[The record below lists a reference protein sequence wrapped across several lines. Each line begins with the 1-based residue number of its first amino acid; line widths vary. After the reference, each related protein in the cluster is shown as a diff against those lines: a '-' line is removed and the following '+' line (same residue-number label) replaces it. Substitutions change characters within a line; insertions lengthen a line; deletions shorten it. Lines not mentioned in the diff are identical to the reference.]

1 MSQQHEAVVRRLF
14 DEVWN
19 QGKLE
24 VVDTLVTSDF
34 VETDPVEI
42 ARGQEG
48 YKKIVNKYRQ
58 AFPDTRFEIDELIST
73 EKRTVVRFH
82 YSGTHRGMLDT
93 IPPTGR
99 QIKGTGIAVCGF
111 RGNQIHE
118 VFSNWDALGMMQQLG
133 VVTLPGKSAAA
144 GR

>member
-14 DEVWN
+14 DEVWAH
-19 QGKLE
+19 GRLE
-24 VVDTLVTSDF
+24 TIPTLITPDF
-34 VETDPVEI
+34 VNQDPMEPV
-42 ARGQEG
+42 RGQDG
-48 YKKIVNKYRQ
+48 FKQLVSKYRQ
-58 AFPDTRFEIDELIST
+58 AFPDTRVEIDELIST
-73 EKRTVVRFH
+73 EQRVVARVR

-99 QIKGTGIAVCGF
+99 QVHVSAIVVFGF

-118 VFSNWDALGMMQQLG
+118 AFVNWDALGMMQQLG